1 MEKYTD
7 TYKSNIVG
15 CHIAG
20 KGATTISREYNI
32 PRRTVRNWIELFKKG
47 EIVHLHHWILPPPN
61 GPFSI
66 ATCKYCEQKDV
77 MRNSTDELTHW
88 TLQKAREE
96 ANEEMKMLLDMARK
110 HLLIKK

>member
-7 TYKSNIVG
+7 TYKSNIGG

-47 EIVHLHHWILPPPN
+47 EIAHLHHWILPPPN
-61 GPFSI
+61 GPFSV
-66 ATCKYCEQKDV
+66 ATCKYCKEKDV
-77 MRNSTDELTHW
+77 MRNSTDELTAW
-88 TLQKAREE
+88 TLKKAKED
-96 ANEEMKMLLDMARK
+96 ADDEMKKLLDNAKR
-110 HLLIKK
+110 LLIKK